1 MEHSM
6 KTRLLRLSIWVLGIG
21 VLAASLVGANM
32 ALHSRAGDAAVKEEA
47 PAPAPPVEG
56 AVCIAYV
63 DVEERVRD
71 LYPSRPGRVLEVLV
85 REGEPVKKGAVLFRM
100 EDQAAEYLVLQAE
113 ADLRAAEKRLEDAN
127 KLPAKHRLDLDQ
139 QKQAIVAKQGLLA
152 AERYGLERLQR
163 LLKSN
168 NAPQD
173 EVNVADARVQAA
185 SASVAVEEKKLKQ
198 LELVDPSIDIARA
211 KAEVDAKRA
220 MLDSARFACD
230 DCKIKAPSAGRV
242 LRLSV
247 GAGETIGTLPKQ
259 PPVQFLPDGPRIV
272 RAEVEQEFA
281 NRVKEGQT
289 ADIQDDSKAGPVWHG
304 KVVRISDWY
313 THRRSIV
320 QEPLQF
326 NDVRTLECIIQLDP
340 QPQMP
345 RIGQRVRVLLGSLA
359 SQK

>member
-1 MEHSM
+1 
-6 KTRLLRLSIWVLGIG
+6 
-21 VLAASLVGANM
+21 
-32 ALHSRAGDAAVKEEA
+32 
-47 PAPAPPVEG
+47 
-56 AVCIAYV
+56 
-63 DVEERVRD
+63 
-71 LYPSRPGRVLEVLV
+71 
-85 REGEPVKKGAVLFRM
+85 M
-100 EDQAAEYLVLQAE
+100 EDQAAEYLVRQAE

-152 AERYGLERLQR
+152 AERYGLQRLQR

-211 KAEVDAKRA
+211 QAEVDAKRA

-230 DCKIKAPSAGRV
+230 ECKMKAPSDGRV

-281 NRVKEGQT
+281 NRVKEGQA
-289 ADIQDDSKAGPVWHG
+289 ADIQDDSTAGPVRHARG
-304 KVVRISDWY
+304 R
-313 THRRSIV
+313 
-320 QEPLQF
+320 
-326 NDVRTLECIIQLDP
+326 
-340 QPQMP
+340 
-345 RIGQRVRVLLGSLA
+345 
-359 SQK
+359 

>member
-1 MEHSM
+1 MVRIP
-6 KTRLLRLSIWVLGIG
+6 TRSISPAYSTYVRAHN
-21 VLAASLVGANM
+21 VLATPEPSS
-32 ALHSRAGDAAVKEEA
+32 SRAG
-47 PAPAPPVEG
+47 G
-56 AVCIAYV
+56 WGS
-63 DVEERVRD
+63 
-71 LYPSRPGRVLEVLV
+71 YPRL
-85 REGEPVKKGAVLFRM
+85 K
-100 EDQAAEYLVLQAE
+100 
-113 ADLRAAEKRLEDAN
+113 RAC
-127 KLPAKHRLDLDQ
+127 
-139 QKQAIVAKQGLLA
+139 
-152 AERYGLERLQR
+152 
-163 LLKSN
+163 
-168 NAPQD
+168 APQD

-211 KAEVDAKRA
+211 QAEVDAKRA

-230 DCKIKAPSAGRV
+230 ECKIKAPSAGRV

-281 NRVKEGQT
+281 NRVKEGQA

-359 SQK
+359 NQK